1 MSPHKKI
8 LILPE
13 IVCEFM
19 DKNSYKIGKNISD
32 CNIFNEKKYEKG
44 VSCSPDKPFT
54 NKTLSLR
61 HPQQI
66 WSPDVLVRSNIY
78 IVSNFSVWI
87 LKKCLKVISSDRQKI
102 HSRYSLWM
110 ILLIKRS
117 VIDNLKNNIFFTVLY
132 ECNLCQLDMQK
143 SKTARAV

>member
-1 MSPHKKI
+1 MKKI

-19 DKNSYKIGKNISD
+19 DKNSYKISKNRSD

-66 WSPDVLVRSNIY
+66 
-78 IVSNFSVWI
+78 
-87 LKKCLKVISSDRQKI
+87 
-102 HSRYSLWM
+102 
-110 ILLIKRS
+110 
-117 VIDNLKNNIFFTVLY
+117 
-132 ECNLCQLDMQK
+132 
-143 SKTARAV
+143 

>member
-66 WSPDVLVRSNIY
+66 
-78 IVSNFSVWI
+78 
-87 LKKCLKVISSDRQKI
+87 
-102 HSRYSLWM
+102 
-110 ILLIKRS
+110 
-117 VIDNLKNNIFFTVLY
+117 
-132 ECNLCQLDMQK
+132 
-143 SKTARAV
+143 